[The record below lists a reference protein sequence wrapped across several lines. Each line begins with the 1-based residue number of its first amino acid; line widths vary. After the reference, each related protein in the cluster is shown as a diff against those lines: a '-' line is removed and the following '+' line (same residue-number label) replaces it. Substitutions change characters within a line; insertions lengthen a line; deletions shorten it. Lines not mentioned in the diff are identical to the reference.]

1 MAIMA
6 PSFTSLVFTVRRC
19 EPELVSPAKPTPNEF
34 KQLSDLDDRD
44 SLRFQIPIIQFY
56 KYNPSMQGRDTVKI
70 IREALS
76 KTLVFYYPFAGR
88 LREGPGAKLM
98 VECTGEGVMFIEAD
112 ADVSLDQFGHAI
124 HPPFPCID
132 ELLYDVP
139 GSGEMLNCPLLL
151 IQVTR
156 LRCGG
161 FIFALRLNHLMS
173 DAPSIVQFMNAM
185 GEMARGVC
193 APSIPPVWQRELLN
207 ARNPPQVTCTHHEF
221 DELVKPQSLIINSLH
236 ELACCSFFF
245 GSTEVCAIRKRIPH
259 HLGKYST
266 FEVLTAFMWRC
277 RTIALSPDPEDQVR
291 LIFMNNVRAILN
303 PPLPRGYYGNAYA
316 ISLAVTTARELCENP
331 LEYALELV
339 RKAKANV
346 NDEYIRSFIDLV
358 VSKGR
363 PRTTIVQSFV
373 VSNTARVGFRDV
385 DCGWGKA
392 IYGGVANIF
401 ESPSTSATS
410 FYIEAMNSKG
420 EDGIMVPMCLPTLAM
435 ERFVQELNNILQ
447 DQSDG
452 GPMSKFIIS
461 SM

>member
-1 MAIMA
+1 MVQTADGVSNKCNYLKKILSLA
-6 PSFTSLVFTVRRC
+6 TRNVPNNCKNTHAFLISFNCV
-19 EPELVSPAKPTPNEF
+19 
-34 KQLSDLDDRD
+34 
-44 SLRFQIPIIQFY
+44 
-56 KYNPSMQGRDTVKI
+56 NP
-70 IREALS
+70 
-76 KTLVFYYPFAGR
+76 
-88 LREGPGAKLM
+88 
-98 VECTGEGVMFIEAD
+98 
-112 ADVSLDQFGHAI
+112 
-124 HPPFPCID
+124 
-132 ELLYDVP
+132 
-139 GSGEMLNCPLLL
+139 
-151 IQVTR
+151 QVTR

-161 FIFALRLNHLMS
+161 FIIALRVNHLMS

-185 GEMARGVC
+185 SEMPRVC
-193 APSIPPVWQRELLN
+193 ATSIPLVWQRELLN

-245 GSTEVCAIRKRIPH
+245 GSTPVSAISKKIPH
-259 HLGKYST
+259 HFGKYST
-266 FEVLTAFMWRC
+266 FEVLTAFFWRC
-277 RTIALSPDPEDQVR
+277 RTIALSPYPEDQVR

-303 PPLPRGYYGNAYA
+303 RPLPRGYYGNAYA

-363 PRTTIVQSFV
+363 PHTTIVQSFV
-373 VSNTARVGFRDV
+373 VSNTARLGFRDV
-385 DCGWGKA
+385 DYGWGKA
-392 IYGGVANIF
+392 IFGGVANIF
-401 ESPSTSATS
+401 ESPSTSSTS

-447 DQSDG
+447 DQSV
-452 GPMSKFIIS
+452 
-461 SM
+461 